1 MTGGFIGAGVACPS
15 LVQMNETVRHSE
27 FTNMSGKLLSNLLQI
42 FGCAIDGA
50 VDSVG
55 AWAR

>member
-1 MTGGFIGAGVACPS
+1 
-15 LVQMNETVRHSE
+15 MNETVRHSE